1 VAELVRLRVG
11 EEALELQAQGEIVA
25 RRRSDGREVRAAEGR
40 LPLAPLAGGEDVWD
54 LFAGGERLVRPRDD
68 VARALVYP
76 ARVVRGRE
84 VRPFLDGDG
93 VSVRVALPAPP
104 QPPRT
109 VSGRRMRPAW
119 RRALE
124 LRVATAAQAVALA
137 LLRWAL
143 RRPGDGGDG
152 GVHILLSHAYGMGG
166 TVRSALTL
174 AGELAPERPVE
185 IISVQRSRETPFFGF
200 PDGVRVTVLDD
211 RRRGGLLR
219 RVPSLLVHPDD
230 HMFAHC
236 NAWTDLQL
244 ARHLRRLRGGVLITT
259 RPGFNLL
266 AARARPAA
274 LVTIGQEH
282 MHAGAHLPG
291 ITRAI
296 RRHYG
301 GLDALTVLTAA
312 DERDYRALL
321 GGTRVVQIPNAV
333 PELAG
338 PVASPDAKVVVA
350 AGRLN
355 RQKGFDLLLEAFAPV
370 AADHP
375 DWQLRI
381 YGRGRE
387 RGALRAQIEA
397 AGLYEQ
403 AFLMGPAERLG
414 EELAKGSVFVLS
426 SRFEGFGIVLVE
438 AMGKGLAAISFDCER
453 GPGEIVADGRD
464 GVLVP
469 DGDVAALTRA
479 LQAMIADR
487 ERRARLAAAGR
498 ETARRYDPA
507 AVGERWRAL
516 LDALVNAR

>member
-1 VAELVRLRVG
+1 VAELVRLRVD
-11 EEALELQAQGEIVA
+11 EDALELQAGGEIVA
-25 RRRSDGREVRAAEGR
+25 RRRRDGREVRATEGR
-40 LPLAPLAGGEDVWD
+40 LPLAPLADGDDVWD
-54 LFAGGERLVRPRDD
+54 LFAGGERLVRPPDD
-68 VARALVYP
+68 VSRALVYP
-76 ARVVRGRE
+76 ARHVAGRK

-93 VSVRVALPAPP
+93 VSVRVGAPEPP
-104 QPPRT
+104 QPPPA
-109 VSGRRMRPAW
+109 VPGRRVRPAW
-119 RRALE
+119 
-124 LRVATAAQAVALA
+124 
-137 LLRWAL
+137 
-143 RRPGDGGDG
+143 GDG

-174 AGELAPERPVE
+174 AGELAPSRPVE
-185 IISVQRSRETPFFGF
+185 LISVQRSRATPFFPF

-211 RRRGGLLR
+211 GRRGGWLR

-236 NAWTDLQL
+236 SAWTDLRL

-266 AARARPAA
+266 AARARPGA
-274 LVTIGQEH
+274 LVTLGQEH
-282 MHAGAHLPG
+282 MNAGAHLPG

-301 GLDALTVLTAA
+301 GLDALAVLTEA

-321 GGTRVVQIPNAV
+321 PDTRVVQIPNAV
-333 PELAG
+333 PELDG

-370 AADHP
+370 AAAHP

-387 RGALRAQIEA
+387 RGALRAQIDA

-438 AMGKGLAAISFDCER
+438 AMGKGLAAISFDCAR

-469 DGDVAALTRA
+469 DGDVAALSRA
-479 LQAMIADR
+479 LEALVGDR
-487 ERRARLAAAGR
+487 DRRARLAAAGR

-507 AVGERWRAL
+507 AIGERWRTL

>member
-1 VAELVRLRVG
+1 
-11 EEALELQAQGEIVA
+11 
-25 RRRSDGREVRAAEGR
+25 
-40 LPLAPLAGGEDVWD
+40 
-54 LFAGGERLVRPRDD
+54 VRP
-68 VARALVYP
+68 P
-76 ARVVRGRE
+76 
-84 VRPFLDGDG
+84 
-93 VSVRVALPAPP
+93 
-104 QPPRT
+104 
-109 VSGRRMRPAW
+109 W

-124 LRVATAAQAVALA
+124 LRVATAVQAVALA
-137 LLRWAL
+137 LLRRAL
-143 RRPGDGGDG
+143 RRPGGPAGG
-152 GVHILLSHAYGMGG
+152 GVHILLGHAYGMGG

-174 AGELAPERPVE
+174 AAGLAPSRPVE
-185 IISVQRSRETPFFGF
+185 LISVQRSRETPFFPF

-211 RRRGGLLR
+211 GRGGLLR

-236 NAWTDLQL
+236 SAWTDLRL
-244 ARHLRRLRGGVLITT
+244 ARHLRRLAGGVLITT

-274 LVTIGQEH
+274 LATVGQEH
-282 MHAGAHLPG
+282 MNAGAHLPG

-301 GLDALTVLTAA
+301 GLDALAVLTEA

-321 GGTRVVQIPNAV
+321 PGTRVVRIPNAV
-333 PELAG
+333 PGLPG
-338 PVASPDAKVVVA
+338 PVASPDAKVIVA

-355 RQKGFDLLLEAFAPV
+355 RQKGFDLLLTAFAPV
-370 AADHP
+370 AAAHP
-375 DWQLRI
+375 EWQLRI

-387 RGALRAQIEA
+387 RAALRAQIEA

-438 AMGKGLAAISFDCER
+438 AMGKGLAAVSFDCPR
-453 GPGEIVADGRD
+453 GPGEIVTDGRD

-469 DGDVAALTRA
+469 DGDVAALSRA
-479 LQAMIADR
+479 LLAVIEDP

-498 ETARRYDPA
+498 ETARRYAPA
-507 AVGERWRAL
+507 AIGARWRTL
-516 LDALVNAR
+516 LDGLVNAR